1 MKMKGLTLTQAEQ
14 TRLEVLNRVVAH
26 QLDVGRASELLG
38 VSERHA
44 WRILAAYK
52 ENGAA
57 ALAHGNR
64 GRAPVNA
71 LPKETSERVVDLAAT
86 RYVGVNHTHLSELLA
101 EREGIMLARTTV
113 RAILTKAGIGS
124 PRRRRP
130 PRHRV
135 RRQRLPQE
143 GMLLQIDGSD
153 HDWLEGR
160 GPRLT
165 LLLAVDDATGTYPGA
180 LLRREE
186 DSLGYFLLLR
196 RIIERH
202 GIPLALYSDRHAAF
216 RQVHAPRG
224 GPFAEPTQFGRAM
237 RDLGVSQI
245 FALSPEAKGR
255 IERANGTFQDRLVSE
270 LRLAG
275 ASTEAEANEVLR
287 KFLPHVNERFG
298 VPAARAGNAYRRV
311 AGLDLAEVLC
321 FKYPRTVARDN
332 TVQFRRRTFQL
343 LPELE
348 RPTFAGAR
356 VEVQVRLDGRVM
368 VCHDGRAIAIQEAP
382 PRPAVL
388 RNEASPRSEER
399 LAPDRHELTQRI
411 VVATGAGNGVVSGAK
426 LVTRGG
432 RRAALHRGNG
442 FGEIDV
448 LPGRAPTPRQ
458 QARWEAVQAARQEG
472 LSISAIARRVGI
484 ARRTA
489 RRYAKALFHP
499 PVNAPRK
506 NATDHDD
513 AWADHELIDRDLEG
527 TQADELAEL
536 IGAGEE

>member
-1 MKMKGLTLTQAEQ
+1 MKGLTLTQAEL
-14 TRLEVLNRVVAH
+14 TRLEVLNRIVAH
-26 QLDVGRASELLG
+26 ELDVGRASELLG
-38 VSERHA
+38 VSGRHV

-52 ENGAA
+52 VNGAA

-64 GRAPVNA
+64 GRAPVNVIS
-71 LPKETSERVVDLAAT
+71 KETSERVVGLAAT
-86 RYVGVNHTHLSELLA
+86 RYAGVNHTHLSELLA
-101 EREGIMLARTTV
+101 EREGIVLARTTV
-113 RAILTKAGIGS
+113 RAILTKAGMGS

-135 RRQRLPQE
+135 RRERLPQE
-143 GMLLQIDGSD
+143 GMLLQIDGSN
-153 HDWLEGR
+153 HDWLQGR

-180 LLRREE
+180 LFRPEE

-196 RIIERH
+196 GIIERH

-237 RDLGVSQI
+237 RDLGVTQI

-275 ASTEAEANEVLR
+275 ASTEAEANEVLG

-311 AGLDLAEVLC
+311 AGLELTDVFC

-332 TVQFRRRTFQL
+332 TVKFRRRTLQL
-343 LPELE
+343 LPERE
-348 RPTFAGAR
+348 RPTFAGVR
-356 VEVQVRLDGRVM
+356 VEVQVRLEGRLV
-368 VCHDGRAIAIQEAP
+368 VCHDGREIAFQEAP
-382 PRPAVL
+382 PRPVVL
-388 RNEASPRSEER
+388 RDAATTRSQER
-399 LAPDRHELTQRI
+399 LASDCDDQARG
-411 VVATGAGNGVVSGAK
+411 VVSSTGAGNGVISGGK
-426 LVTRGG
+426 LVTVGA
-432 RRAALHRGNG
+432 RRVTRHRGNG
-442 FGEIDV
+442 FGELDV
-448 LPGRAPTPRQ
+448 PPERHPTPRQ

-472 LSISAIARRVGI
+472 LNISAIGRRVGI

-499 PVNAPRK
+499 PVNTPRR
-506 NATDHDD
+506 NVTDHDD
-513 AWADHELIDRDLEG
+513 AWAGHELIDRDLEG
-527 TQADELAEL
+527 TPADELAEL
-536 IGAGEE
+536 IGSGE

>member
-1 MKMKGLTLTQAEQ
+1 MKGLTLTQAEQ

-38 VSERHA
+38 VSERHG

-64 GRAPVNA
+64 GRASTNA
-71 LPKETSERVVDLAAT
+71 ISLETRERVIGLAAT
-86 RYVGVNHTHLSELLA
+86 RYAGVNHTHLSELLA
-101 EREGIMLARTTV
+101 EREGIVLARTTV

-153 HDWLEGR
+153 HDWLQGR

-165 LLLAVDDATGTYPGA
+165 LLLAVDDATGTYPWA
-180 LLRREE
+180 LFRRAE
-186 DSLGYFLLLR
+186 DSVGYFLLLR
-196 RIIERH
+196 GIIERH
-202 GIPLALYSDRHAAF
+202 GIPLALYSDRHATF

-224 GPFAEPTQFGRAM
+224 GAFSEPTQFGRAM
-237 RDLGVSQI
+237 RDLGVTQI

-275 ASTEAEANEVLR
+275 ASTEAEANEVLG

-298 VPAARAGNAYRRV
+298 VPAARPGNAYRRV
-311 AGLDLAEVLC
+311 AGLDLTEVLC

-332 TVQFRRRTFQL
+332 TVKFRRRTLQL

-348 RPTFAGAR
+348 RPTYAGAR
-356 VEVQVRLDGRVM
+356 VEVQVRLDGRLV
-368 VCHDGRAIAIQEAP
+368 VCHDGREIATQEAP

-388 RNEASPRSEER
+388 RGAATVHSEE
-399 LAPDRHELTQRI
+399 LIAPGRDDHTLS
-411 VVATGAGNGVVSGAK
+411 VVSHTSASDGVITGDK
-426 LVTRGG
+426 LVTMGA
-432 RRAALHRGNG
+432 RRVTRHRGNG
-442 FGEIDV
+442 FGELDV
-448 LPGRAPTPRQ
+448 PPGRHPTPRQ
-458 QARWEAVQAARQEG
+458 QARWEAVQAARREG
-472 LSISAIARRVGI
+472 LNIRAIARRVGI
-484 ARRTA
+484 ARKTA

-499 PVNAPRK
+499 PVNAPRR

-513 AWADHELIDRDLEG
+513 ALADHELTNRDLEG

-536 IGAGEE
+536 ISAGEER

>member
-1 MKMKGLTLTQAEQ
+1 
-14 TRLEVLNRVVAH
+14 VI
-26 QLDVGRASELLG
+26 S
-38 VSERHA
+38 
-44 WRILAAYK
+44 
-52 ENGAA
+52 
-57 ALAHGNR
+57 
-64 GRAPVNA
+64 
-71 LPKETSERVVDLAAT
+71 LAAT

-101 EREGIMLARTTV
+101 EREGIVLARTTV
-113 RAILTKAGIGS
+113 RTILTEAGIGS
-124 PRRRRP
+124 PRQRRP

-160 GPRLT
+160 GSRLT
-165 LLLAVDDATGTYPGA
+165 LLLAVDDATGTYPWA
-180 LLRREE
+180 LFRRVE

-196 RIIERH
+196 SIIERH

-237 RDLGVSQI
+237 RDLGVTQI

-255 IERANGTFQDRLVSE
+255 VERANGTFQDRLVSE

-275 ASTEAEANEVLR
+275 AATEAEANEVLG
-287 KFLPHVNERFG
+287 KFLPRVNERFG
-298 VPAARAGNAYRRV
+298 VPAARPGSAYRRV
-311 AGLDLAEVLC
+311 AGLELSEVLC

-332 TVQFRRRTFQL
+332 TVKFRRRTFQL

-356 VEVQVRLDGRVM
+356 VEVKVHLDGRMV
-368 VCHDGRAIAIQEAP
+368 VCHDGRQIAIQEAP

-388 RNEASPRSEER
+388 RGEATRSERLIAPDHDEQTKSVEAS
-399 LAPDRHELTQRI
+399 
-411 VVATGAGNGVVSGAK
+411 TGAGNGVIGSGK
-426 LVTRGG
+426 LVTMGA
-432 RRAALHRGNG
+432 RRVTRHRGNG
-442 FGEIDV
+442 FGELDV
-448 LPGRAPTPRQ
+448 PTGRKPTPRQ

-472 LSISAIARRVGI
+472 LTISAIARRVGI
-484 ARRTA
+484 TRTTA
-489 RRYAKALFHP
+489 RRYAKALFHSP
-499 PVNAPRK
+499 INAPRK

-536 IGAGEE
+536 IGAGEGR